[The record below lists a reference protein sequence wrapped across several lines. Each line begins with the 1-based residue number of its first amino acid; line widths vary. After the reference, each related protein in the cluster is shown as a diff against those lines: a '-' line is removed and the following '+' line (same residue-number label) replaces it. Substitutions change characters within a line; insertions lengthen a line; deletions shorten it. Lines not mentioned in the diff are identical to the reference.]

1 MYLELTG
8 RLFDQDCV
16 FSWNLA
22 YVPFSHDGFLAWDS
36 FNQPWFVHDDGFG
49 PISLMVHL
57 AKSGQPM
64 YEYNLSNK
72 VGLLEACIKSN
83 LVILMSISLGHIGSK
98 VGLG

>member
-1 MYLELTG
+1 LIG

-16 FSWNLA
+16 FLWNLA
-22 YVPFSHDGFLAWDS
+22 CVPFNHHGFLACDS
-36 FNQPWFVHDDGFG
+36 FSQPWFVHDDGFG
-49 PISLMVHL
+49 PISLIVHL

-72 VGLLEACIKSN
+72 VGLLEACIRM
-83 LVILMSISLGHIGSK
+83 VILISMSLSHIGFK

>member
-1 MYLELTG
+1 MMG
-8 RLFDQDCV
+8 FGHGIV
-16 FSWNLA
+16 LA
-22 YVPFSHDGFLAWDS
+22 SLGLCMMM
-36 FNQPWFVHDDGFG
+36 GFG